1 MLHYQIDPGSAA
13 PAYRQLMEQ
22 VQYYVASGAVAGG
35 EKLPS
40 IRELAR
46 YLGVNPSTVVKAYGE
61 LEHAELIER
70 RQGSGVFVRADAKAP
85 SLRERTKALRA
96 RAQRLAVEAIQM
108 GAEREL
114 VLRLV
119 NEELDAL
126 EASMDREP
134 SAGSESP
141 TDTQHSDEE

>member
-22 VQYYVASGAVAGG
+22 VQYYVASGTVAGG
-35 EKLPS
+35 DKLPS

-61 LEHAELIER
+61 LEHAGVIER
-70 RQGSGVFVRADAKAP
+70 RHGSGVFVKRGAKSPPKRERERA
-85 SLRERTKALRA
+85 LRE
-96 RAQRLAVEAIQM
+96 RAQRLAVEAKQM
-108 GAEREL
+108 GVEREL

-119 NEELDAL
+119 AEELDAL
-126 EASMDREP
+126 DGKES
-134 SAGSESP
+134 GS
-141 TDTQHSDEE
+141 